1 MQIAL
6 TPENF
11 NEQLNTSTNNDSIN
25 YTSDDGFIENE
36 IPPSDLQI
44 EGEIRKNEIFI
55 SRKMRWF
62 IFSVFLSLQITMNL
76 DHGTVPAATDEIR
89 KDLKIDD
96 NVLGLFASLV
106 FVGNLIGKIY
116 FIYILNSFIRFNY
129 VLKHNKQIS
138 QKTSFNYIFIT

>member
-11 NEQLNTSTNNDSIN
+11 NEQLNSSTNNDSIN
-25 YTSDDGFIENE
+25 YTSNDGFLENE
-36 IPPSDLQI
+36 IAPSDLQI
-44 EGEIRKNEIFI
+44 EGEIGKNEIFI
-55 SRKMRWF
+55 SHRMRWF
-62 IFSVFLSLQITMNL
+62 IFSVFLILQITMNL

-89 KDLKIDD
+89 QDLKIDD

-116 FIYILNSFIRFNY
+116 FIYFLNSFLRFNY
-129 VLKHNKQIS
+129 ILKYNKQIS
-138 QKTSFNYIFIT
+138 